1 MAHAICRASGC
12 RDVVTRGQFTR
23 YCAKHHRALYR
34 HGHTHGNA
42 LSKRELS
49 FYRKLVRTKR
59 KATKDA
65 QFWVECETRWLATIR
80 KAQSVISSHNA
91 GRPTHRSTRVAAEA
105 IIKVAHATDSVEV
118 MEVLGAMYL
127 KQEQDPH
134 RFVSDRHFWF
144 CMVRRFRSLGD
155 TLTATRW
162 DGRANGGTGK
172 LRRLYHDLTPR
183 GVDELAKWLVE
194 ALGALGAI
202 SPWPSRLMRRL
213 YWLRDRLTSR
223 VSPASDNRHKR
234 QKDTAPM
241 ADFDNPTQ
249 PSPD

>member
-1 MAHAICRASGC
+1 MANAICRASGC
-12 RDVVTRGQFTR
+12 NDEVTRGQFTR

-80 KAQSVISSHNA
+80 KAQSVISSYNA
-91 GRPTHRSTRVAAEA
+91 GRPTHRPTRVAAEA
-105 IIKVAHATDSVEV
+105 IIKVAHATDCVEV

-194 ALGALGAI
+194 ALGGAGSNI
-202 SPWPSRLMRRL
+202 AMSIEADEKAVL
-213 YWLRDRLTSR
+213 
-223 VSPASDNRHKR
+223 AKR
-234 QKDTAPM
+234 QAYFDSFACIRTANTTDT
-241 ADFDNPTQ
+241 NTLTVGI
-249 PSPD
+249 

>member
-1 MAHAICRASGC
+1 M
-12 RDVVTRGQFTR
+12 
-23 YCAKHHRALYR
+23 
-34 HGHTHGNA
+34 
-42 LSKRELS
+42 
-49 FYRKLVRTKR
+49 
-59 KATKDA
+59 
-65 QFWVECETRWLATIR
+65 
-80 KAQSVISSHNA
+80 
-91 GRPTHRSTRVAAEA
+91 AAEA

-194 ALGALGAI
+194 ALGGAGSNI
-202 SPWPSRLMRRL
+202 AMSIEADEKAVL
-213 YWLRDRLTSR
+213 
-223 VSPASDNRHKR
+223 AKR
-234 QKDTAPM
+234 QAYFDSFACIRTANTTDT
-241 ADFDNPTQ
+241 NTLTVGI
-249 PSPD
+249 